1 MFSSRN
7 YNRYTKAQS
16 EGYLE
21 NPVVFLSAL
30 NGISSAWHLANT
42 SFTTASAMSCI
53 DKVVLN

>member
-1 MFSSRN
+1 
-7 YNRYTKAQS
+7 
-16 EGYLE
+16 
-21 NPVVFLSAL
+21 VVFLSAL